1 MFPAMDNFDKIKNFN
16 AVFLPS
22 KNNPKISEKKLIK
35 KSAPFLEKCVSLRT
49 FYTRTIIY
57 IYKI

>member
-22 KNNPKISEKKLIK
+22 KNNPKISEKKINK
-35 KSAPFLEKCVSLRT
+35 KISSILRKMRIFADFLHAN
-49 FYTRTIIY
+49 YYIY
-57 IYKI
+57 I